1 MGTAKFLSRSNE
13 RNILKTFTII
23 GTPHYMAPEIV
34 KSKGY
39 SFPVD
44 YWSIGIC
51 LYEFMCGMLPFG
63 EDTEDPYEIY
73 EEILK
78 KEIKYPSY
86 LKDKKARRLMNQLL
100 SEVPEVRVNGSF
112 GSIKADP
119 WFGDFD
125 WVWLRKIIE
134 KLVVF

>member
-1 MGTAKFLSRSNE
+1 MCE
-13 RNILKTFTII
+13 
-23 GTPHYMAPEIV
+23 
-34 KSKGY
+34 KG
-39 SFPVD
+39 V
-44 YWSIGIC
+44 C

-86 LKDKKARRLMNQLL
+86 LKDKKARRLMHQLL
-100 SEVPEVRVNGSF
+100 SQVPELRINGSF

-125 WVWLRKIIE
+125 WVC
-134 KLVVF
+134 V

>member
-1 MGTAKFLSRSNE
+1 
-13 RNILKTFTII
+13 
-23 GTPHYMAPEIV
+23 
-34 KSKGY
+34 
-39 SFPVD
+39 
-44 YWSIGIC
+44 
-51 LYEFMCGMLPFG
+51 MLPFG

-100 SEVPEVRVNGSF
+100 SEVAEVRINGSF

-125 WVWLRKIIE
+125 WDKLIDGGLKAPYLPEENSRKLAEEIVVMEERCIPIQE
-134 KLVVF
+134 YILVRFYCFSRIFRGVFGDFEGFSC